1 MSLPTN
7 FPDQE
12 WKYYDFKANWKTF
25 LKAWKTPSVQDVL
38 YEDMQNW
45 CKDHAYYE
53 PDGTKPV
60 YKRGDPLWKFSRT
73 DYWATKHMD
82 AANDHVEKNNCIA
95 KFKRTMEQ
103 QGRKF
108 KNEETLQ
115 DAFYEICFDEIC
127 ADFAPKPDTL
137 ESMIMIMG
145 GQFLYPAMAEAAMV
159 MGLDD
164 YIVQTDEGVVLLPG
178 KKMVFDFTGYYF
190 DVVEG
195 GSSLCLQKDEDY
207 DELLECFED
216 LDI

>member
-1 MSLPTN
+1 MPN
-7 FPDQE
+7 QE
-12 WKYYDFKANWKTF
+12 WKYYDFRSNWTEF
-25 LKAWKTPSVQDVL
+25 LKAWKSPSVQDVL

-45 CKDHAYYE
+45 CRDHAYYE

-60 YKRGDPLWKFSRT
+60 YKHGDPLWKFSRT

-82 AANDHVEKNNCIA
+82 AANDYVEQNDCVA

-108 KNEETLQ
+108 SDD
-115 DAFYEICFDEIC
+115 DAAYEAFFEICFDDIC
-127 ADFAPKPDTL
+127 SLFEPKPDTL

-145 GQFLYPAMAEAAMV
+145 GQFLYPAMAEAARV
-159 MGLDD
+159 MELDD
-164 YIVQTDEGVVLLPG
+164 YIVQTEEGVVLLPG
-178 KKMVFDFTGYYF
+178 KKLVFDFTGYYF

-195 GSSLCLQKDEDY
+195 GSSPCLQNDDDY
-207 DELLECFED
+207 EELLEFMND